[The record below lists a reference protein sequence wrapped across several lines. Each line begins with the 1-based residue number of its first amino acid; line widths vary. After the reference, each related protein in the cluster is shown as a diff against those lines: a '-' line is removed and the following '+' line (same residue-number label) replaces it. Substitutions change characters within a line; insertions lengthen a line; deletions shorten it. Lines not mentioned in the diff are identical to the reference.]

1 MPAPAAYWRIASRTE
16 ISRNQFDPYEGWFRD
31 IRPVG
36 SIAWKLACIAC
47 GDGDLNISVAPKN
60 EWDVCA
66 GDVLVREAGGR
77 YLDFDGGERVY
88 NQEKTLIDRG
98 MAAGPP
104 ALVKAFCERD
114 RNRPQAS

>member
-1 MPAPAAYWRIASRTE
+1 VIASRTE
-16 ISRNQFDPYEGWFRD
+16 ISRNQFDPYEGWFRE

-47 GDGDLNISVAPKN
+47 GEGDLNVSVAPKN

-66 GDVLVREAGGR
+66 GDLLVREAGGV
-77 YLDFDGGERVY
+77 YVAFDGSVRRY
-88 NQEKTLIDRG
+88 NQEKTLIDAG

-104 ALVKAFCERD
+104 GLVETFLERE
-114 RNRPQAS
+114 RARG